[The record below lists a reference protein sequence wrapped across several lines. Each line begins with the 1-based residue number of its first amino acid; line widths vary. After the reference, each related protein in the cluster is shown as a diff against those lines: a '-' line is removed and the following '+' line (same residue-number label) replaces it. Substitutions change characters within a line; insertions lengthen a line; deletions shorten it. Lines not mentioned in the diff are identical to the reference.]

1 MVPHLAEEAWT
12 QLGAATGGGLIADAP
27 WPQVNPDL
35 LVEDEV
41 TIAIQVKGKL
51 RDTLTVAKGMPQTE
65 VEALALA
72 SQKVQ
77 HAIDGADIRKIIVV
91 PDRLVNIVL

>member
-1 MVPHLAEEAWT
+1 MQSPSARLNCP
-12 QLGAATGGGLIADAP
+12 GASPGL
-27 WPQVNPDL
+27 
-35 LVEDEV
+35 
-41 TIAIQVKGKL
+41 
-51 RDTLTVAKGMPQTE
+51 PQTE